1 VPAERLRNTPT
12 GDYSV
17 KIRECDRK
25 SDLDGLR
32 RCAIE
37 LQNFE
42 RGLDPRMPEGSSIAD
57 PYIEQM
63 FRDSRRFAGK
73 IFVADDDGA
82 VVGYACVWARA
93 RAEDISD
100 GPKEFGLV
108 PELVVLASHRNR
120 GIGRMLLF
128 ESEAYA
134 RSHGCQCLRISVLA
148 ANDAARA
155 LYTSHGFKEHEIV
168 LEMSL
173 TSE

>member
-1 VPAERLRNTPT
+1 MQ
-12 GDYSV
+12 
-17 KIRECDRK
+17 IRECDRK
-25 SDLDGLR
+25 KDLDGLR

-37 LQNFE
+37 LQDFE
-42 RGLDPRMPEGSSIAD
+42 RGINPRMPDGSSIAE

-63 FRDSRRFAGK
+63 FRDSRRFAGR

-82 VVGYACVWARA
+82 VVGYASVWARA
-93 RAEDISD
+93 RAEDVWE
-100 GPKEFGLV
+100 GPQEYALV

-120 GIGRMLLF
+120 GVGRLLLSA
-128 ESEAYA
+128 SEAYA
-134 RSHGCQCLRISVLA
+134 RSQGCECLRIASLA

-155 LYTSHGFKEHEIV
+155 LYTSVGFKDHEII